1 METTVIIAGFGGQGI
16 LFAGKVL
23 AQAGMQAGHNV
34 TWLPSYGPEMRG
46 GTANV
51 TVIISDDEIG
61 SPLAPQPQTA
71 LVFNNPSMDKYEPLV
86 APGGTLIF
94 NSSLIDRAP
103 RRTDITV
110 VAVPAN
116 DIAADIGDETVA
128 NMVALG
134 AAVAATGAVSL
145 PGVIESLRIRS
156 NGEPEMLQ
164 RDEAALRRGA
174 GLVREGAVSG

>member
-1 METTVIIAGFGGQGI
+1 MGDYCLDCPAFE
-16 LFAGKVL
+16 LFCDGSAEHPGRCRELDQWLEALDGL
-23 AQAGMQAGHNV
+23 ALDM
-34 TWLPSYGPEMRG
+34 
-46 GTANV
+46 
-51 TVIISDDEIG
+51 
-61 SPLAPQPQTA
+61 PLAPQPQTA

-86 APGGTLIF
+86 APGGTLIY